1 MKKVILLLMLVVMTA
16 SSNCL
21 NARPVYG
28 WCGYYYFELPD
39 DATKEEIRI
48 VNDYLDL
55 LCDIDEEEVQEEQ
68 EP

>member
-28 WCGYYYFELPD
+28 WCGYYFELPD
-39 DATKEEIRI
+39 DATREEIDI
-48 VNDYLDL
+48 VHDFLDL
-55 LCDIDEEEVQEEQ
+55 LCDIDEEVVQEEP

>member
-1 MKKVILLLMLVVMTA
+1 MKIVILLLMLVVMTA